1 MRRFLIFLSL
11 LLVAAGAGAWF
22 FRKPLI
28 AFCEVVKDRM
38 HDQAPR
44 RALPDPKRYEAFSS
58 QLEQWRSELASRHKA
73 AKTAEQKAAVEAEA
87 RILLEHMLPAL
98 MRCWIGTP
106 WDFNGT
112 AAKPGAGK
120 IACGYFVSTVL
131 QDAGFRVNRY
141 QLAQQASVHIMH
153 SFIPAD
159 SCTLSIGK
167 SYGDFLK
174 EVQTQPPGIYL
185 VGLDRHVGFL
195 VKTDSD
201 FRFIHSSGMRPWQ
214 VVDES
219 RDQASSLQ
227 HSKWR
232 MLGNLTAHPDFV
244 RTWLDGR
251 QIRVVRN

>member
-1 MRRFLIFLSL
+1 MRRILIILTL
-11 LLVAAGAGAWF
+11 LLITAGAGGWF
-22 FRKPLI
+22 FRKPLTV
-28 AFCEVVKDRM
+28 FCGAVKDQLQ
-38 HDQAPR
+38 DQAPR
-44 RALPDPKRYEAFSS
+44 RALPDPKRYDAFSR
-58 QLEQWRSELASRHKA
+58 QLEQWRTELATRHQA
-73 AKTAEQKAAVEAEA
+73 AKTAEQKAAIELEA

-112 AAKPGAGK
+112 AAKPGSGK

-153 SFIPAD
+153 SFIPPDA
-159 SCTLSIGK
+159 CTLSIGK
-167 SYGDFLK
+167 SYDDFLK
-174 EVQTQPPGIYL
+174 EIKGYPSGIYL

-201 FRFIHSSGMRPWQ
+201 FRFIHSSGARPWQ

-219 RDQASSLQ
+219 RNQASSLQ
-227 HSKWR
+227 QSKWR
-232 MLGNLTAHPDFV
+232 MLGNLTANPTFI
-244 RTWLDGR
+244 RTWLEGKEV
-251 QIRVVRN
+251 RVVRN